1 MRVQKSRKRKR
12 KNEKLPKNLPKFFSY
27 AMAWGWIKR
36 AIAHRF
42 FLEAVTLEE
51 SIIADRLI
59 SYLCRVRAL
68 HPDRSLERLNF
79 GNLIASWKKIVP
91 APITDPFFPDLQ
103 CAADEWRKRRNHVVH
118 GTVKSMPGSVHH
130 DIGTFKEEAE
140 RCAKDGQRIA
150 MSICNWCEREKRK
163 AGVARR

>member
-1 MRVQKSRKRKR
+1 MPARKSRVRKR
-12 KNEKLPKNLPKFFSY
+12 KNEAIPKNLPKFFSY
-27 AMAWGWIKR
+27 AMAWGWIRR

-59 SYLCRVRAL
+59 SQLLRLGALDPSRDLQRATL
-68 HPDRSLERLNF
+68 ASL
-79 GNLIASWKKIVP
+79 IKAWKKAVP
-91 APITDPFFPDLQ
+91 TPIADAHFPDLQ
-103 CAADEWRKRRNHVVH
+103 TATDEWREKRNHIVH
-118 GTVKSMPGSVHH
+118 GTVKSVPGSVHL

-140 RCAKDGQRIA
+140 RCANEGKRIA
-150 MSICNWCEREKRK
+150 MSVCNWCEREKRK